1 MVTEGIDLKKR
12 IFCMILA
19 LALILGLAP
28 GVLAAE
34 AGDGTKTITA
44 QPSAAAADAP
54 AVLPEHEP
62 LKNVTGAEPEDVA
75 AHETP
80 KVACVFFTGRNYPP
94 DYYTSIEDAFNAACT
109 AFSAGGI
116 TVQLLDSVEMHGD
129 FSLTAQSAITLDLNG
144 HTIRGAKLKLGQ
156 GTTRPYALHVKDS
169 AAGSG
174 AIDEIVLC
182 SYYCDL
188 YLDGAVSTTIKQLT
202 FETTD
207 NVRVKLTQGHVAKW
221 YFGPNEQPYANFL
234 ASGSLFYA
242 YEDGVLGELLDVSK
256 YNQYGNQ
263 GKMVAV
269 RCPHES
275 VQFDATANRY
285 LCNVC
290 KTSVSSGAMLIKADG
305 SSTYYADQTAA
316 LAAAQA
322 SSDSTLKLLDDWVGR
337 QFTAERGTFTLDLNG
352 KKLYDR
358 QNGGSYPV
366 LLVTGTANLTLINT
380 ADTQAQV
387 LCYSPSSIA
396 RAIEINSA
404 NARLQVGNTDGSA
417 SNIDVPH
424 YRSAAALY
432 VTDGTVRLY
441 GGRLGSAKITK
452 TDGMLIDLLPDGRAF
467 SADANG
473 TQIIDLSN
481 KNPKE
486 YWSSLYVVSHTCT
499 FTSSGKCA
507 CGRPCTHPS
516 IDSDGK
522 CTICEQGGLAYRLTL
537 ADGTIEFYDSYQDA
551 LAEAQKPANAGCTLA
566 VMIDTLG
573 VPGLDRIETD
583 GCDFTLDLNGYGLS
597 TSTLFTLT
605 GVNQKVTIT
614 NRGAA
619 ATLSAGTLVSMSS
632 GSTVTING
640 NNITFQIKANTQ
652 RDGTLVDFA
661 ADATAEMKVVINGG
675 TYEKDANS
683 TDNFRL
689 LDIDRPNASVEIRG
703 GTFTETVYVSNG
715 GTLRITGGTFGDDN
729 YYTPYAVNV
738 SNGGKLSVSGS
749 SSNPEFKRELW
760 IEKEAGSVKLSGGRY
775 TNIRYDGYT
784 TPGSHLELL
793 ADGYAF
799 YDSNNSSLINLV
811 DNVNGRNLGNVCVM
825 EHDRHTFRGYLDGR
839 CDCGYRCPHENIG
852 SDGYCGACDGSCPAK
867 LENGSDVTYHTT
879 VDFALQNAKDGATIT
894 LLDRTDLSLSTSRH
908 VSTVRG
914 KTVTIDLNGHTL
926 DDNEGGQT
934 LQIAS
939 DGAVIFRNSGTSG
952 SVECDVELDSGI
964 SAENNKTAFLGGT
977 FAEIRCT
984 NSEVLPALAKANKF
998 AFYKAP
1004 TWLTLDGLKASPLEG
1019 YTAYPVPIW
1028 VTTPPAETAEM
1039 TYGARYLPEEL
1050 RLEFGYVDPM
1060 GTAVG
1065 VTWMYSKDGQD
1076 LGRLT
1081 TAAVI
1086 HGEPADPVINNYR
1099 IFDDL
1104 PVGTYVLKCNLNG
1117 DVDMNGLTDF
1127 TFYEGTYTATLTV
1140 KQQPATVDTKPTAA
1154 ENLAY
1159 DGQPHAL
1166 LTSGGT
1172 ATGGEMVYSLEQD
1185 GTYSSTIPAKTD
1197 AGTYTIWY
1205 KVKADGNHSDT
1216 APAYVEVTIAP
1227 CQLSAQVEAKTMYA
1241 GDQLPAFTATY
1252 SGFVGNDTAE
1262 TIVQADTAVFA
1273 TAATGKQAGKFDITM
1288 TTAPQ
1293 LNGGNYELKLSAVT
1307 KGTLT
1312 VNERPR
1318 MPKLPKD
1325 DGEKTPE
1332 SPFDDVTQGDYFF
1345 DPVRWAV
1352 DEEIAQGVGGGKFAP
1367 HAACTRAQ
1375 IVTMFWRAAGSP
1387 EPKGTAGFADIP
1399 AGAYYAKAV
1408 AWAAEQ
1414 GIAAGVG
1421 GGKFDPHAP
1430 CTRAQAVTLLHRA
1443 AGAPDTE
1450 ADAPFADVPT
1460 TAYYKAP
1467 VAWATE
1473 AGITTGVGN
1482 GKFAPDATCTR
1493 AQIVTMLYRYFKK

>member
-1 MVTEGIDLKKR
+1 
-12 IFCMILA
+12 MILA

-34 AGDGTKTITA
+34 TGDGTKTITA

-54 AVLPEHEP
+54 AALPEHEP
-62 LKNVTGAEPEDVA
+62 LKNVTGAEPEDVT

-290 KTSVSSGAMLIKADG
+290 KTSVSSGALLIKADG
-305 SSTYYADQTAA
+305 TSKYYADQTAA
-316 LAAAQA
+316 LDAAQG
-322 SSDSTLKLLDDWVGR
+322 SSDSTLKLLGDFAG
-337 QFTAERGTFTLDLNG
+337 QITLESGNFTLDLNG
-352 KKLYDR
+352 KKITA
-358 QNGGSYPV
+358 NSAPV
-366 LLVTGTANLTLINT
+366 LEVTGAADVKLINT
-380 ADTQAQV
+380 SESQSELSTTTR
-387 LCYSPSSIA
+387 YNPSYT
-396 RAIEINSA
+396 
-404 NARLQVGNTDGSA
+404 VKVGSA
-417 SNIDVPH
+417 DAKLQIGNE
-424 YRSAAALY
+424 
-432 VTDGTVRLY
+432 DGTDCAIWVHTPVSGQSLLLENGTLKLY
-441 GGRLGSAKITK
+441 GGKFSGVEITK
-452 TDGMLIDLLPDGRAF
+452 PGATLFDLLPNGRAF
-467 SADANG
+467 KNADN
-473 TQIIDLSN
+473 TVLVDLSAQQYPN
-481 KNPKE
+481 R
-486 YWSSLYVVSHTCT
+486 YWNIFHVVKHTCT

-507 CGRPCTHPS
+507 CGRPCTHPNVRPS
-516 IDSDGK
+516 G
-522 CTICEQGGLAYRLTL
+522 ICDDCGQNHLNFKLIL
-537 ADGTIEFYDSYQDA
+537 PDGTAQFFLLYNDA
-551 LAEAQKPANAGCTLA
+551 VKEAQKLENSGCTLTVLHA
-566 VMIDTLG
+566 DLG
-573 VPGLDRIETD
+573 LGDKEPIATD
-583 GCDFTLDLNGYGLS
+583 NCSFTLDLNGYNLNGGAL
-597 TSTLFTLT
+597 LFPLT
-605 GVNQKVTIT
+605 GKNQNITIR
-614 NRGAA
+614 NSGAA
-619 ATLSAGTLVSMSS
+619 ATLSAGTFVSMSS
-632 GSTVTING
+632 GSAVTFDG
-640 NNITFQIKANTQ
+640 SNITFEIQ
-652 RDGTLVDFA
+652 GTTDVTGTMVEFA
-661 ADATAEMKVVINGG
+661 ADATAEMRVVINGG
-675 TYEKDANS
+675 LYKKHDRSTANV
-683 TDNFRL
+683 RL
-689 LDIDRPNASVEIRG
+689 LDIDQPNASVEINAG
-703 GTFTETVYVSNG
+703 VFTQSVYVSNG
-715 GTLRITGGTFGDDN
+715 GKLRVI
-729 YYTPYAVNV
+729 
-738 SNGGKLSVSGS
+738 GS
-749 SSNPEFKRELW
+749 SQHPNFNGDPSLQ
-760 IEKEAGSVKLSGGRY
+760 IEKGAGSVTLSGGSYQRVSIEQGAGSVKLSGGRY
-775 TNIRYDGYT
+775 KVIYYGNYSGK
-784 TPGSHLELL
+784 GSHLELL
-793 ADGYAF
+793 ESGYAF
-799 YDSNNSSLINLV
+799 QDRAGLINLANIGSQYLESPDGEFYV
-811 DNVNGRNLGNVCVM
+811 AR
-825 EHDRHTFRGYLDGR
+825 HDHDPQPEDDGR
-839 CDCGYRCPHENIG
+839 CVCGYLCPHEG
-852 SDGYCGACDGSCPAK
+852 MSDDALKCRDCGLDYVVTTK
-867 LENGSDVTYHTT
+867 NGTKTTHHTRLK
-879 VDFALQNAKDGATIT
+879 FAMQAAEDGAIIT
-894 LLDRTDLSLSTSRH
+894 LLGLTVLGEREVV
-908 VSTVRG
+908 VSG
-914 KTVTIDLNGHTL
+914 KTVTIDLNG
-926 DDNEGGQT
+926 QT
-934 LQIAS
+934 ISEDAYSPRNVIKIAS
-939 DGAVIFRNSGTSG
+939 DGAVKFTGSG
-952 SVECDVELDSGI
+952 SVNCVVELDENLSTSG
-964 SAENNKTAFLGGT
+964 NKTAFLGGT

-984 NSEVLPALAKANKF
+984 NPDVLPALARANKF
-998 AFYKAP
+998 AFKNGG
-1004 TWLTLDGLKASPLEG
+1004 WLTIGQLGASSLENV
-1019 YTAYPVPIW
+1019 TAYPLPFWI
-1028 VTTPPAETAEM
+1028 TKMPTDGEM
-1039 TYGARYLPEEL
+1039 VYGTKILPEAL
-1050 RLEFGYVDPM
+1050 RLEFGRADKFYYVAFKWNY
-1060 GTAVG
+1060 T
-1065 VTWMYSKDGQD
+1065 KDGEPEMLAMAGFPD
-1076 LGRLT
+1076 W
-1081 TAAVI
+1081 
-1086 HGEPADPVINNYR
+1086 GEEPHNYK
-1099 IFDDL
+1099 IQGEAL
-1104 PVGTYVLKCNLNG
+1104 PVGEYT
-1117 DVDMNGLTDF
+1117 LTVVPTVETNPGVYF
-1127 TFYEGTYTATLTV
+1127 TPYETMPTATLTV
-1140 KQQPATVDTKPTAA
+1140 KQQEAAVTKAPTPATG
-1154 ENLAY
+1154 LIF
-1159 DGQPHAL
+1159 DGQQHAL
-1166 LTSGGT
+1166 LSDGGT
-1172 ATGGEMVYSLEQD
+1172 AEGGTMVFAPAEN
-1185 GTYSSTIPAKTD
+1185 GTYMEGIPSGSG
-1197 AGTYTIWY
+1197 AGTYKIWY
-1205 KVKADGNHSDT
+1205 KVKADANHSDT
-1216 APAYVEVTIAP
+1216 VPQSVTVTIAQRP
-1227 CQLSAQVEAKTMYA
+1227 LRAQVEDKTMYA

-1252 SGFVGNDTAE
+1252 SGFVGNDTTE
-1262 TIVQADTAVFA
+1262 SIVQADTAVFH
-1273 TAATGKQAGKFDITM
+1273 TDATGKQTGKFDITM

-1318 MPKLPKD
+1318 MPKVTKD
-1325 DGEKTPE
+1325 DDTPE

-1375 IVTMFWRAAGSP
+1375 IVTMLWRAAGSP

-1460 TAYYKAP
+1460 TAYYKEA
-1467 VAWATE
+1467 VAWATQQ
-1473 AGITTGVGN
+1473 GITTGVGN

>member
-1 MVTEGIDLKKR
+1 MGTEGVDLKKR

-34 AGDGTKTITA
+34 TGDGTETITA

-54 AVLPEHEP
+54 AALPEHEP
-62 LKNVTGAEPEDVA
+62 LKNVTGAEPEDVVT
-75 AHETP
+75 HETS
-80 KVACVFFTGRNYPP
+80 KVASVSFPGTYLST
-94 DYYTSIEDAFNAACT
+94 DYYTSIEDAFNAACK
-109 AFSAGGI
+109 AIAPGGI
-116 TVQLLDSVEMHGD
+116 TVQLLDSVEMRGD

-144 HTIRGAKLKLGQ
+144 HTLSGAKLKLGQ
-156 GTTRPYALHVKDS
+156 GTTMPYALNIKDS
-169 AAGSG
+169 AAGGG
-174 AIDEIVLC
+174 AIGEIMLC
-182 SYYCDL
+182 GNACDL
-188 YLDGAVSTTIKQLT
+188 YLDGAVSTTINKIT
-202 FETTD
+202 FDTTQS
-207 NVRVKLTQGHVAKW
+207 VKVEWAQGYVAEW
-221 YFGPNEQPYANFL
+221 SFGTNNSASFLSFL
-234 ASGSLFYA
+234 ASGSHYYA
-242 YEDGVLGELLDVSK
+242 YEDGKLGQRLD
-256 YNQYGNQ
+256 YNKNEYETYGSQ
-263 GKMVAV
+263 GKMAAV
-269 RCPHES
+269 RCPHET
-275 VQFDATANRY
+275 VHFDITSSCY
-285 LCNVC
+285 VCDLCNLAVRE
-290 KTSVSSGAMLIKADG
+290 GALLTKADG
-305 SSTYYADQTAA
+305 TSKYYADQTAA
-316 LAAAQA
+316 LAAAQGN
-322 SSDSTLKLLDDWVGR
+322 SGSTLKLLGDWSGQ
-337 QFTAERGTFTLDLNG
+337 QFAATSGTFTLDLNG

-358 QNGGSYPV
+358 TSGGSYPV
-366 LLVTGTANLTLINT
+366 LLVNGTANLTLINT

-486 YWSSLYVVSHTCT
+486 YWSSLYVVSHTCN
-499 FTSSGKCA
+499 FTETGKCA

-537 ADGTIEFYDSYQDA
+537 ADGTIEFYDSYVPA
-551 LAEAQKPANAGCTLA
+551 LTAAQEHTSSRLSLMVAGREAN
-566 VMIDTLG
+566 
-573 VPGLDRIETD
+573 GLDQIATD
-583 GCDFTLDLNGYGLS
+583 NCDFTFDLNGYNFGGGA
-597 TSTLFTLT
+597 TLFTLA
-605 GVNQKVTIT
+605 GANQKVTIT
-614 NRGAA
+614 NSGKA
-619 ATLSAGTLVSMSS
+619 ATLWAGTLVSVGS
-632 GSTVTING
+632 GNTVTING

-652 RDGTLVDFA
+652 RDGTLIDFA
-661 ADATAEMKVVINGG
+661 ADATAEMKVIINGG
-675 TYEKDANS
+675 TYEKDENS

-703 GTFTETVYVSNG
+703 GTFAETVYVSNG
-715 GTLRITGGTFGDDN
+715 GTLR
-729 YYTPYAVNV
+729 
-738 SNGGKLSVSGS
+738 VSGNE
-749 SSNPEFKRELW
+749 SNPEFKRELW
-760 IEKEAGSVKLSGGRY
+760 IEKDAGSVKLSGGRY
-775 TNIRYDGYT
+775 TNIRYDSYST
-784 TPGSHLELL
+784 RGSHLELL
-793 ADGYAF
+793 EDGYAF
-799 YDSNNSSLINLV
+799 YDNHGLINV
-811 DNVNGRNLGNVCVM
+811 ANVGGKNLGSDVYVAA
-825 EHDRHTFRGYLDGR
+825 HTHYTDPDNDGR
-839 CDCGYRCPHENIG
+839 CLCGYLCPHTNI
-852 SDGYCGACDGSCPAK
+852 SESGYCYDCRTDYVVKVENTAESGAGTS
-867 LENGSDVTYHTT
+867 YHTRLN
-879 VDFALQNAKDGATIT
+879 FALEAAENGATIT
-894 LLDRTDLSLSTSRH
+894 LLGPTVLHTIDHSAHTII
-908 VSTVRG
+908 VSD
-914 KTVTIDLNGHTL
+914 KTVTINLNGQKL
-926 DDNEGGQT
+926 DGEGEAQT
-934 LQIAS
+934 LKIAS
-939 DGAVIFRNSGTSG
+939 TCAVKFTGGGT
-952 SVECDVELDSGI
+952 VEATVELD
-964 SAENNKTAFLGGT
+964 ENLTTAGNKTAFLGGT
-977 FAEIRCT
+977 FTRIISKKDT
-984 NSEVLPALAKANKF
+984 VLPALAKANGF
-998 AFYKAP
+998 AFRKGTDRYWK
-1004 TWLTLDGLKASPLEG
+1004 TLDDLKTSPLEG
-1019 YTAYPVPIW
+1019 ATAYPVP
-1028 VTTPPAETAEM
+1028 VTITKVPATTAEM
-1039 TYGARYLPEEL
+1039 TYGDTMLPEAL
-1050 RLEFGYVDPM
+1050 RPEFERTDNSYF
-1060 GTAVG
+1060 VG
-1065 VTWMYSKDGQD
+1065 FTWTYSKDGQD
-1076 LGRLT
+1076 LGQLT
-1081 TAAVI
+1081 TAGFYDWGSHPENYKI
-1086 HGEPADPVINNYR
+1086 RKSLPA
-1099 IFDDL
+1099 
-1104 PVGTYVLKCNLNG
+1104 GTYDLSCSIVVENSELLRF
-1117 DVDMNGLTDF
+1117 VP
-1127 TFYEGTYTATLTV
+1127 YETIPAATLTV
-1140 KQQPATVDTKPTAA
+1140 KAKAATVTKAPTPATG
-1154 ENLAY
+1154 LIF
-1159 DGQPHAL
+1159 DGQQHAL
-1166 LTSGGT
+1166 LSNGGT
-1172 ATGGEMVYSLEQD
+1172 AEGGTMVFAPAEN
-1185 GTYSSTIPAKTD
+1185 GTYMEGIPSGSG
-1197 AGTYTIWY
+1197 AGTYKIWY
-1205 KVKADGNHSDT
+1205 KVKADANHSDT
-1216 APAYVEVTIAP
+1216 VPQSVTVTIAQRP
-1227 CQLSAQVEAKTMYA
+1227 LRAQVEDKTMYA

-1252 SGFVGNDTAE
+1252 SGFVGNDTTE
-1262 TIVQADTAVFA
+1262 SIVQADTAVFH
-1273 TAATGKQAGKFDITM
+1273 TDATGKQTGKFDITM

-1325 DGEKTPE
+1325 DETTPE

-1375 IVTMFWRAAGSP
+1375 IVTMLWRAAGSP

-1443 AGAPDTE
+1443 AGAPDTG

-1473 AGITTGVGN
+1473 AGITTGVGD

>member
-1 MVTEGIDLKKR
+1 MGTEGVDLKKR

-34 AGDGTKTITA
+34 TGDGTETITA

-54 AVLPEHEP
+54 AALPEHEP
-62 LKNVTGAEPEDVA
+62 LKNVTGAEPEDVVT
-75 AHETP
+75 HETS
-80 KVACVFFTGRNYPP
+80 KVASVSFPGTYLST
-94 DYYTSIEDAFNAACT
+94 DYYTSIEDAFNAACA

-116 TVQLLDSVEMHGD
+116 TVQLLDSVEMRGD

-144 HTIRGAKLKLGQ
+144 HTLSGAKLKLGQ
-156 GTTRPYALHVKDS
+156 GTTKPYALNIKDS
-169 AAGSG
+169 AAGGG
-174 AIDEIVLC
+174 AIGEIMLC
-182 SYYCDL
+182 GNACDL

-202 FETTD
+202 FETPD

-290 KTSVSSGAMLIKADG
+290 NTSVSSGAMLIKADG

-322 SSDSTLKLLDDWVGR
+322 NSDSTLKLLGDFGDCTISKGN
-337 QFTAERGTFTLDLNG
+337 FTLDLNG
-352 KKLYDR
+352 KKITAD
-358 QNGGSYPV
+358 SAPV
-366 LLVTGTANLTLINT
+366 LEVTGTADVKLINT
-380 ADTQAQV
+380 SESQSELSTTKRYNHSYTVKVGSADAK
-387 LCYSPSSIA
+387 
-396 RAIEINSA
+396 
-404 NARLQVGNTDGSA
+404 LQIGNTDGTGCAIWVRTPVSGQ
-417 SNIDVPH
+417 SLLLEN
-424 YRSAAALY
+424 
-432 VTDGTVRLY
+432 GTLKLY
-441 GGRLGSAKITK
+441 GGKFSGVEITK
-452 TDGMLIDLLPDGRAF
+452 SGATLFDLLPNGRAF
-467 SADANG
+467 KNADN
-473 TQIIDLSN
+473 TVLVDLSAQQYPN
-481 KNPKE
+481 R
-486 YWSSLYVVSHTCT
+486 YWNIFHVVTHTCN
-499 FTSSGKCA
+499 FTGTETGKCA

-522 CTICEQGGLAYRLTL
+522 CTICQQGGLEYRLTL
-537 ADGTIEFYDSYQDA
+537 ADGTIEFYDSYETA
-551 LAEAQKPANAGCTLA
+551 LDEAQKNNGSILA
-566 VMIDTLG
+566 VMMATLELTRQL
-573 VPGLDRIETD
+573 PITED
-583 GCDFTLDLNGYGLS
+583 GCNFTFDLNGYNLGGGAL
-597 TSTLFTLT
+597 LFPLT
-605 GVNQKVTIT
+605 GSNQHITIKNSSTTTPVT
-614 NRGAA
+614 
-619 ATLSAGTLVSMSS
+619 LLAGTLASMSS

-640 NNITFQIKANTQ
+640 ENITFQIKGNAANK
-652 RDGTLVDFA
+652 GTLIKFA
-661 ADATAEMKVVINGG
+661 ENAEAEMKVIINGG
-675 TYEKDANS
+675 TYEKDENS

-689 LDIDRPNASVEIRG
+689 LDIDQANASVEIRG

-715 GTLRITGGTFGDDN
+715 GALRITGGTFGNDD
-729 YYTPYAVNV
+729 TRYAVNV
-738 SNGGKLSVSGS
+738 SNGGTLRVSGNE
-749 SSNPEFKRELW
+749 SNPEFKRELW
-760 IEKEAGSVKLSGGRY
+760 IEKDAGSVKLSGGRY
-775 TNIRYDGYT
+775 TYIYYGGYS

-793 ADGYAF
+793 ENRHAF
-799 YDSNNSSLINLV
+799 QNSRGLINLAKATGPTIGGDEFYV
-811 DNVNGRNLGNVCVM
+811 V
-825 EHDRHTFRGYLDGR
+825 EHDRHSFRGDLDSR
-839 CDCGYRCPHENIG
+839 CDCGYLCPHENIG
-852 SDGYCGACDGSCPAK
+852 SDGYCGACDGRCPAK
-867 LENGSDVTYHTT
+867 LENGDEVTYHTT
-879 VDFALQNAKDGATIT
+879 VDFALQNAKDGAIIT
-894 LLDRTDLSLSTSRH
+894 LLDRTDLSLSTGRH
-908 VSTVRG
+908 VSTVQG

-926 DDNEGGQT
+926 DDNMGGQT

-939 DGAVIFRNSGTSG
+939 DGAMIFRNSGKSG
-952 SVECDVELDSGI
+952 SVDCDVELDSGI
-964 SAENNKTAFLGGT
+964 SAGNKTAFLGGT
-977 FAEIRCT
+977 FTKIISKKDT
-984 NSEVLPALAKANKF
+984 VLPALAKANGF
-998 AFYKAP
+998 AFYKTP
-1004 TWLTLDGLKASPLEG
+1004 TWLTLNALKTSPLEG
-1019 YTAYPVPIW
+1019 YTAYPVPIR

-1039 TYGARYLPEEL
+1039 PYGDKYLPEEL
-1050 RLEFGYVDPM
+1050 RLAFGYG
-1060 GTAVG
+1060 GTDLRDYSVG
-1065 VTWMYSKDGQD
+1065 VTWKYSKDGQD
-1076 LGRLT
+1076 LGTLT
-1081 TAAVI
+1081 TAGVM
-1086 HGEPADPVINNYR
+1086 HGQPTQPESHNYK
-1099 IFDDL
+1099 IFPEL
-1104 PVGTYVLKCNLNG
+1104 PVGTYDLRCEFIGNVAKDG
-1117 DVDMNGLTDF
+1117 GLTGF
-1127 TFYEGTYTATLTV
+1127 TLYENGIYTATLTV
-1140 KQQPATVDTKPTAA
+1140 KQQAATVDTTPTAA
-1154 ENLAY
+1154 GNLAY

-1172 ATGGEMVYSLEQD
+1172 ATGGTMVYSLEQN
-1185 GTYSSTIPAKTD
+1185 GTYSTTIPAKTD

-1205 KVKADGNHSDT
+1205 KVKADANHSDT
-1216 APAYVEVTIAP
+1216 APRSVTVTIAP
-1227 CQLSAQVEAKTMYA
+1227 RQLRAQVEDKTMYA
-1241 GDQLPAFTATY
+1241 GDQLPEFTATY

-1262 TIVQADTAVFA
+1262 SIVQADTAAFH
-1273 TAATGKQAGKFDITM
+1273 TDATGKQAGKFDITM

-1293 LNGGNYELKLSAVT
+1293 LVGNNYEIVLADVT

-1318 MPKLPKD
+1318 MPKVTKD

-1332 SPFDDVTQGDYFF
+1332 SPFDDVTQDDYFF

-1352 DEEIAQGVGGGKFAP
+1352 DEGIVGGVGGGRFAP

-1375 IVTMFWRAAGSP
+1375 IVTMLYRAAGSP

-1443 AGAPDTE
+1443 AGALDTE

-1473 AGITTGVGN
+1473 AGITTGVGD

>member
-1 MVTEGIDLKKR
+1 
-12 IFCMILA
+12 MILA

-34 AGDGTKTITA
+34 AGDGTKTIAA

-54 AVLPEHEP
+54 AALPEHEP
-62 LKNVTGAEPEDVA
+62 LKNVTGAEPEDVVT
-75 AHETP
+75 HETS
-80 KVACVFFTGRNYPP
+80 KVASVSFPGTYLST
-94 DYYTSIEDAFNAACT
+94 DYYTSIEDAFNAACA

-116 TVQLLDSVEMHGD
+116 TVQLLDSVEMRGD

-156 GTTRPYALHVKDS
+156 GTTKPYALHIADS
-169 AAGSG
+169 TTGQGG

-305 SSTYYADQTAA
+305 TSKYYADQTAA
-316 LAAAQA
+316 LAAAQG
-322 SSDSTLKLLDDWVGR
+322 SSGSMLKLLGDFGDCTISKGN
-337 QFTAERGTFTLDLNG
+337 FTLDLNG
-352 KKLYDR
+352 KKIAAD
-358 QNGGSYPV
+358 SAPV
-366 LLVTGTANLTLINT
+366 LEVTGTADIKLINT
-380 ADTQAQV
+380 SESQSELSTTTRYNPSYTVKVGSADAK
-387 LCYSPSSIA
+387 
-396 RAIEINSA
+396 
-404 NARLQVGNTDGSA
+404 LQIGNTDGTGCAIWVRTPVNGQSLLLE
-417 SNIDVPH
+417 N
-424 YRSAAALY
+424 
-432 VTDGTVRLY
+432 GTLKLY
-441 GGRLGSAKITK
+441 GGKFSGVEITK
-452 TDGMLIDLLPDGRAF
+452 PGTTLFDLLPNGRAF
-467 SADANG
+467 KNADNTALV
-473 TQIIDLSN
+473 DLSAQQYPN
-481 KNPKE
+481 R
-486 YWSSLYVVSHTCT
+486 YWGIFHVVSHPCT

-507 CGRPCTHPS
+507 CGRPCTHPNVRPS
-516 IDSDGK
+516 G
-522 CTICEQGGLAYRLTL
+522 ICNDCGQNHLNFKLIL
-537 ADGTIEFYDSYQDA
+537 PDGTAQFFLLYNDA
-551 LAEAQKPANAGCTLA
+551 VSEAQKLENSSCTLTVLHA
-566 VMIDTLG
+566 DLG
-573 VPGLDRIETD
+573 LGDKEPIATD
-583 GCDFTLDLNGYGLS
+583 NCSFTLDLNGRNLGGGAL
-597 TSTLFTLT
+597 LFPLT
-605 GVNQKVTIT
+605 GSNQHITIK
-614 NRGAA
+614 NSGAA
-619 ATLSAGTLVSMSS
+619 ATLSAGTLVSMGS
-632 GSTVTING
+632 GSTVTFDG
-640 NNITFQIKANTQ
+640 SNITFEIQ
-652 RDGTLVDFA
+652 GTTDVAGTMVDFA
-661 ADATAEMKVVINGG
+661 ADATAKMKVVINGG
-675 TYEKDANS
+675 TYKRHNRS
-683 TDNFRL
+683 TDNLRL
-689 LDIDRPNASVEIRG
+689 LDIDQPNASVEINA
-703 GTFTETVYVSNG
+703 GTFQEIVYVSNG
-715 GTLRITGGTFGDDN
+715 GALRVAGD
-729 YYTPYAVNV
+729 
-738 SNGGKLSVSGS
+738 
-749 SSNPEFKRELW
+749 SSNPKFEKVLR
-760 IEKEAGSVKLSGGRY
+760 IEGATADVKLSGGCY
-775 TNIRYDGYT
+775 KEIYYGGYSGK
-784 TPGSHLELL
+784 GSHLELL
-793 ADGYAF
+793 ENRYAF
-799 YDSNNSSLINLV
+799 YGYNGSLINTAAEVGGESLTYRGDEFYV
-811 DNVNGRNLGNVCVM
+811 AR
-825 EHDRHTFRGYLDGR
+825 HDRHDPQPEDDGR
-839 CDCGYRCPHENIG
+839 CLCGYLCPHEG
-852 SDGYCGACDGSCPAK
+852 MSDDALICSACGMRFVVTTK
-867 LENGSDVTYHTT
+867 NGTETTHHTRLKY
-879 VDFALQNAKDGATIT
+879 AMQAAEDGATIT
-894 LLDRTDLSLSTSRH
+894 LLDTTVLGEWTVE
-908 VSTVRG
+908 VSG
-914 KTVTIDLNGHTL
+914 KTVTIDLNGQTL
-926 DDNEGGQT
+926 DSEGSYSIQT
-934 LQIAS
+934 LKIES
-939 DGAVIFRNSGTSG
+939 TGAVKFTGSGT
-952 SVECDVELDSGI
+952 VEAPVELAADLTT
-964 SAENNKTAFLGGT
+964 ENNETAFLGGT

-984 NSEVLPALAKANKF
+984 NPDVLPALAKANGF
-998 AFYKAP
+998 AFYKTP
-1004 TWLTLDGLKASPLEG
+1004 TWLSLSALKASSLEG

-1039 TYGARYLPEEL
+1039 TYGARYLPEAL

-1140 KQQPATVDTKPTAA
+1140 KQQAATVDTKPTAA

-1205 KVKADGNHSDT
+1205 KVKADANHSDT
-1216 APAYVEVTIAP
+1216 VPQSVTVTIAP

-1262 TIVQADTAVFA
+1262 TIVQADTAVFH
-1273 TAATGKQAGKFDITM
+1273 TDATGKQAGKFDITM
-1288 TTAPQ
+1288 TAAPQ

-1352 DEEIAQGVGGGKFAP
+1352 DEDIVGGVGGGRFAP

-1375 IVTMFWRAAGSP
+1375 IVTMLWRAAGSP
-1387 EPKGTAGFADIP
+1387 EPKGTASGFSDVP

-1421 GGKFDPHAP
+1421 GGKFDPHAA

-1443 AGAPDTE
+1443 AGAPDTG

-1473 AGITTGVGN
+1473 AGITTGVGD